1 MSNSHKDALAAG
13 RQQGAA
19 VRSYLNALDRQ
30 MQEGSR
36 RGPRFDPD
44 KARAR
49 LTAIEAEEASADP
62 LARLLLIQE
71 RLDLTARLDAVGDTG
86 DPVDDT
92 VDGFVANAADW
103 AARKGITY
111 KAFREFGVP
120 ADVLKAAGVPRR
132 S

>member
-49 LTAIEAEEASADP
+49 LTAIEAEAASADP

-71 RLDLTARLDAVGDTG
+71 RLDLTARLDSGDTG
-86 DPVDDT
+86 DPVAGT
-92 VDGFVANAADW
+92 VDGFVANAAAW

-120 ADVLKAAGVPRR
+120 ADVLKAAGVPR
-132 S
+132 SS

>member
-1 MSNSHKDALAAG
+1 MSDSHKDALAAG

-19 VRSYLNALDRQ
+19 VRAYLNALDQ
-30 MQEGSR
+30 QNQDSSR
-36 RGPRFDPD
+36 RGPRFNPE
-44 KARAR
+44 KAAER

-71 RLDLTARLDAVGDTG
+71 RLDITARLESDDGS
-86 DPVDDT
+86 DPVADT
-92 VDGFVANAADW
+92 VDGFVANAAAW

-120 ADVLKAAGVPRR
+120 ADVLKAAGVPR